1 MGCNQSKAPPN
12 AEYFTEDPDLIE
24 TGVVQKKKMQNPQEV
39 QDIDDNNNNN
49 NNNIVTKNNIDTS
62 NNNSNDNDT
71 TKIAK
76 TSRIAETGTGGCY
89 SCRANSDRGSFGRI

>member
-12 AEYFTEDPDLIE
+12 SEYFTEDPDLIE

-49 NNNIVTKNNIDTS
+49 NNDD
-62 NNNSNDNDT
+62 NNNNDND
-71 TKIAK
+71 
-76 TSRIAETGTGGCY
+76 
-89 SCRANSDRGSFGRI
+89 NNNN

>member
-39 QDIDDNNNNN
+39 QDIDDNK
-49 NNNIVTKNNIDTS
+49 VRKDE
-62 NNNSNDNDT
+62 
-71 TKIAK
+71 KK
-76 TSRIAETGTGGCY
+76 K
-89 SCRANSDRGSFGRI
+89 CRYL